1 MKYSKWVMQ
10 SYFKELAFT
19 RSLLNIT
26 AWNWT
31 YALKKVLAFQ
41 SSCMSSDAPPCQ
53 ALSPFFTTSEQL
65 YCSVILSFRFGSTS
79 FCFDKADIAA
89 LKGSTCMHLV
99 LKVLF
104 FLVKKANSWNDQ
116 NPMSNEEFIGAKQ
129 YKNPNE
135 NYSRKGE
142 ALHGGITIFLICC

>member
-104 FLVKKANSWNDQ
+104 FLLKKWTALQTAEMTKTPCLMKSSLEQ
-116 NPMSNEEFIGAKQ
+116 NNIKTLMRITVEKEKH
-129 YKNPNE
+129 YM
-135 NYSRKGE
+135 GE
-142 ALHGGITIFLICC
+142 